1 MAEKSIVLNKAI
13 SLNIFEQE
21 PVYILLDVT
30 PVFGY
35 DSNGAKT
42 DVIVGYAYVVVNSN
56 SFRQYK
62 VKVAQQSP
70 LMTKESLLAMRE
82 RGERV
87 LVEFDNPTVKVFWS
101 AYQNNYADSFKAD
114 GVRLVEEELQL

>member
-1 MAEKSIVLNKAI
+1 MSTILVNKI
-13 SLNIFEQE
+13 IPMNVVE
-21 PVYILLDVT
+21 PEAVYILLDVT

-70 LMTKESLLAMRE
+70 LMTRESLLAMRE

-87 LVEFDNPTVKVFWS
+87 CVEFDNATVRMYWS
-101 AYQNNYADSFKAD
+101 SSQNAYADSIKAD
-114 GVRLVEEELQL
+114 DVHLVEDELQLH

>member
-1 MAEKSIVLNKAI
+1 
-13 SLNIFEQE
+13 
-21 PVYILLDVT
+21 
-30 PVFGY
+30 
-35 DSNGAKT
+35 GAKT

-56 SFRQYK
+56 SFNQYK

>member
-1 MAEKSIVLNKAI
+1 MSTILVNKI
-13 SLNIFEQE
+13 IPMNVVE
-21 PVYILLDVT
+21 PELVYILLDVT

-35 DSNGAKT
+35 DSNGVKT

-70 LMTKESLLAMRE
+70 LMTRESLLAMRE

-87 LVEFDNPTVKVFWS
+87 CVEFDNATVRMDWS
-101 AYQNNYADSFKAD
+101 SSQNAYAASIKAD
-114 GVRLVEEELQL
+114 DVHLVEDELQLH

>member
-1 MAEKSIVLNKAI
+1 MSTILVNKI
-13 SLNIFEQE
+13 IPMNVVEPEPIF
-21 PVYILLDVT
+21 ILLDLI

-70 LMTKESLLAMRE
+70 LMTRENLLAMRE

-87 LVEFDNPTVKVFWS
+87 LVEFDNPNVRLYWS
-101 AYQNNYADSFKAD
+101 SYQNAYADSIKAD
-114 GVRLVEEELQL
+114 DVHLVEDELQL